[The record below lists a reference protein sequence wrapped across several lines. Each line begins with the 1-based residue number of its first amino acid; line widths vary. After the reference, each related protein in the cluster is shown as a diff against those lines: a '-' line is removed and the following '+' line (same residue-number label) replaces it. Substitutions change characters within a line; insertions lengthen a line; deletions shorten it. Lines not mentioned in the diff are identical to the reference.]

1 MKLSDAKNGGVEST
15 RQTVLFVVVAA
26 FVILD
31 VMFGALI
38 VVNKPTIEQLNS
50 IVPGLLT
57 PNVALVTIIL
67 NYLFRR

>member
-1 MKLSDAKNGGVEST
+1 MKNEIAST

-50 IVPGLLT
+50 ITPGLLT

-67 NYLFRR
+67 NFLFRR